1 MRSLGLKKVLILS
14 VVLLV
19 GLSVSISS
27 YVLFLQ
33 EKQGLTNDIIKNG
46 QDYVK
51 GQSLAIESLI
61 NEKVDGLNGLA
72 KLYKNQDFQGS
83 SDEII
88 QQAKILAATFNTGS
102 AAISFEDGR
111 SYWNVEAEDYPD
123 HLYTGDVRKLSWYI
137 EGRQA
142 PGVTVSEPYL
152 YGSTYWITIIEKIK
166 NGAFS
171 TDMELGFLN
180 EIVKRANNLPGTTA
194 VILNNDTTIL
204 ASSSPDLELGKK
216 ATSYA
221 WFSTLANKV
230 VDQESTTE
238 TYKLNGQE
246 KIFFSQ
252 RIRAG
257 DKNWYFCIGIN
268 ESVAFAKL
276 DASATSAIVITS
288 LAVIISML
296 LTFGIL
302 NILYRPIIALK
313 QTILDLSSGNGDLTQ
328 RIEVR
333 TDDDLGQ
340 ISQGINQFIENLQ
353 GMMLEIKSTTVELQ
367 SHTER
372 MREQSKK
379 NDENLNSHLAETEQ
393 VVTAIEEMNSTA
405 DAMATDASN
414 TAEITQRA
422 NEVGST
428 SRIIAEQSKKTI
440 SDLITDVDSAVD
452 NVAQM
457 SEKTENI
464 NGILEVINSIAEQT
478 NLLALNAAIEAARA
492 GEQGRGFA
500 VVADEVRSLA
510 SRTKDSTEE
519 VESALESLLQ
529 GTQDVVKSMDN
540 TKSRCQDTISSSS
553 EVEESLGS
561 MSDFVNDIHDLSS
574 QIATAAEEQSCVTQ
588 ELTRNMTEINNI
600 VRELE
605 ENGKSALQEAD
616 DIANLNKQLSAIVG
630 RFKL

>member
-1 MRSLGLKKVLILS
+1 MKSLGLKKVLILS

-27 YVLFLQ
+27 YVLFLK
-33 EKQGLTNDIIKNG
+33 EKQGLTDDIIKNG

-61 NEKVDGLNGLA
+61 NEKVNGLSGLA

-123 HLYTGDVRKLSWYI
+123 HLYTGDVRTLSWYI
-137 EGRQA
+137 EGRNA
-142 PGVTVSEPYL
+142 SGVTVSEPYL

-171 TDMELGFLN
+171 TDLELGFLN
-180 EIVKRANNLPGTTA
+180 KIVKRANNLPGTTA
-194 VILNNDTTIL
+194 VILNSDTTIL
-204 ASSSPDLELGKK
+204 ASSSPDLELGNK
-216 ATSYA
+216 ATSYS
-221 WFSTLANKV
+221 WFSSLANKTV
-230 VDQESTTE
+230 SQESATE
-238 TYKLNGQE
+238 NYQLNGQD

-252 RIRAG
+252 RIKAG

-276 DASATSAIVITS
+276 NESATSAIVIAT

-333 TDDDLGQ
+333 TNDDLGQ

-353 GMMLEIKSTTVELQ
+353 GMMLEIQSTTIELQ

-372 MREQSKK
+372 MREQSAK
-379 NDENLNSHLAETEQ
+379 NDEILNSHLAETEQ

-405 DAMATDASN
+405 DAMATDAAN

-422 NEVGST
+422 NEIGNT
-428 SRIIAEQSKKTI
+428 SRIIAEQSQKTI
-440 SDLITDVDSAVD
+440 SDLITDVDSAVA

-457 SEKTENI
+457 SDKTENI

-492 GEQGRGFA
+492 GEHGRGFA
-500 VVADEVRSLA
+500 VVADEVRNLA

-529 GTQDVVKSMDN
+529 GTQVVVKSMDN
-540 TKSRCQDTISSSS
+540 TKSRCQDTISSSG

-561 MSDFVNDIHDLSS
+561 MSDFVNDIHDLST
-574 QIATAAEEQSCVTQ
+574 QIATAAEEQSSVTQ

-600 VRELE
+600 VREME
-605 ENGKSALQEAD
+605 EHGKNSLQEAY
-616 DIANLNKQLSAIVG
+616 DIADLNKHLSTIVG

>member
-61 NEKVDGLNGLA
+61 NEKVNGLSGLA

-194 VILNNDTTIL
+194 VILNSDTTIL

-216 ATSYA
+216 ATSYQ
-221 WFSTLANKV
+221 WFSTLANKA
-230 VDQESTTE
+230 VDQDSTTE
-238 TYKLNGQE
+238 TYKLNGEE

-440 SDLITDVDSAVD
+440 SGLITDVDSAVD

>member
-61 NEKVDGLNGLA
+61 NEKVNGLSGLA
-72 KLYKNQDFQGS
+72 KLYKNQDFQGN

-123 HLYTGDVRKLSWYI
+123 HLYTGDVRTLSWYI
-137 EGRQA
+137 EGRKA

-194 VILNNDTTIL
+194 VILNSDTTVL

-216 ATSYA
+216 ATSYE
-221 WFSTLANKV
+221 WFSTLADKA

-238 TYKLNGQE
+238 TYHHNGQE
-246 KIFFSQ
+246 KLFFSQ

-257 DKNWYFCIGIN
+257 DKIWYFCIGIN

-372 MREQSKK
+372 MREQSEK

-405 DAMATDASN
+405 DAMATDAAN

-428 SRIIAEQSKKTI
+428 SRIIAEQSQKTI

-464 NGILEVINSIAEQT
+464 NGILDVINSIAEQT

-529 GTQDVVKSMDN
+529 GTQVVVKSMDN

-574 QIATAAEEQSCVTQ
+574 QITTAAEEQSSVTQ

-605 ENGKSALQEAD
+605 EHGKSALQEAD